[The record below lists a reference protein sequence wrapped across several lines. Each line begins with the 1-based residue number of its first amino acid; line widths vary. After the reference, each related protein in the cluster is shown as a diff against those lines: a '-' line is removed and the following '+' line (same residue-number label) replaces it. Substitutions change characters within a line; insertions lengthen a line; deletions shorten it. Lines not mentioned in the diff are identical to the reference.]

1 MDTPTDPGMVP
12 WPADQAARYT
22 AAGHWRGRP
31 LGHWMWT
38 WARRRGPHTAVVDGD
53 RRISYLELA
62 RRADALADHL
72 LDHGLGNGDKIVVQL
87 PGGWKYLT
95 LFFACQR
102 IGVVPVLALMAH
114 RERELAYFADLA
126 GAKALVVPDEFND
139 FDHQEL
145 AADVARDG
153 DRSLQVFVT
162 GPGCRDG
169 HVALDPL
176 MEMPD
181 DGEGLRGKLN
191 ALAPGSRQL
200 ALLLLSGGTTGMS
213 KLVPRTHDDYE
224 YNARRSAEVSGFG
237 PGTVYLVVLPAAH
250 NFPLG
255 SPGILGTLL
264 SGGRVVFAP
273 SPRPEVA
280 FPLIERERV
289 TVTSLVPS
297 IAQRWV
303 EAAAVESYDLSC
315 LHVVQVGGSVLAP
328 EFAARVGAALGC
340 TLQQVYG
347 MAEGLLNYT
356 RLDDPE
362 SVVLR
367 TQGRPI
373 SPDDEV
379 RIVDEF
385 RRPVPPGTPG
395 ELQARGPYTI
405 RGYYAAPE
413 SNAVTFTSD
422 GWYRSG
428 DIVRMHPTGN
438 LVVEGRIKDVINR
451 GGEKISATEVEAVV
465 KALPQVA
472 QAAAIPVPDPVL
484 GERICVCV
492 VLRPGGDLTLD
503 ELRREDGVAKY
514 KIPEQ
519 LEIFTDLPLTPVGKV
534 DKKELCILVERRRG
548 SRQEIPPL
556 GDVGVP
562 TP

>member
-1 MDTPTDPGMVP
+1 MDTLIDPGMVP
-12 WPADQAARYT
+12 WPADLAARYT

-38 WARRRGPHTAVVDGD
+38 WARRHGPHTAMVDGD
-53 RRISYLELA
+53 RRISYLEMA
-62 RRADALADHL
+62 RRADALAGHL
-72 LDHGLGNGDKIVVQL
+72 LDHGLRNGDTIIVQL
-87 PGGWKYLT
+87 PGGWKYIT

-114 RERELAYFADLA
+114 RERELGYFAEL
-126 GAKALVVPDEFND
+126 AKAKAIVVPDRFND

-145 AADVARDG
+145 ASDVVRAG
-153 DRSLQVFVT
+153 DRPLRVFVT

-181 DGEGLRGKLN
+181 DGEGLRGRLN
-191 ALAPGSRQL
+191 ALAPSSRQL

-224 YNARRSAEVSGFG
+224 YNARRSAEVGKFG
-237 PGTVYLVVLPAAH
+237 PGTVYLVTLPAAH

-255 SPGILGTLL
+255 SPGILGTFI

-297 IAQRWV
+297 IAQRWI
-303 EAAAVESYDLSC
+303 EAASSGSYDLSC
-315 LHVVQVGGSVLAP
+315 LNVVQVGGSVLAP
-328 EFAARVGAALGC
+328 EFAARIGTGLGC

-356 RLDDPE
+356 RLDDPA

-379 RIVDEF
+379 RIVDDLG
-385 RRPVPPGTPG
+385 RPVPPGTPG
-395 ELQARGPYTI
+395 ELQTRGPYTI

-413 SNAVTFTSD
+413 HNAVTFTPD
-422 GWYRSG
+422 GWYCSG
-428 DIVRMHPTGN
+428 DIVRMHPSGN
-438 LVVEGRIKDVINR
+438 FVVEGRIKDVINR

-472 QAAAIPVPDPVL
+472 QAAAIPVPDPAL

-492 VLRPGGDLTLD
+492 VLHPGGHLTLD
-503 ELRREDGVAKY
+503 ELRRESGVAKY
-514 KIPEQ
+514 KLPEQ

-534 DKKELCILVERRRG
+534 DKKELRNLLERRRG
-548 SRQEIPPL
+548 LHQEITRL

-562 TP
+562 TR